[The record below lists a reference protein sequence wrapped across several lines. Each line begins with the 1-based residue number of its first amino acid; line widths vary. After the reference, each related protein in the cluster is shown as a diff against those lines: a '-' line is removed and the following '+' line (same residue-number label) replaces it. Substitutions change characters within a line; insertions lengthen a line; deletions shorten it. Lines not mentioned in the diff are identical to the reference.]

1 MGLGD
6 DLMITG
12 FVEQEKNKHQ
22 NKQIVIG
29 NLQEKKIY
37 DSLIYLNNPN
47 ITPIDKVDRNK
58 PIHFINYHN
67 RNRPYID
74 YDNSNNNNWKWN
86 MNFSPTPGKLY
97 LSEDE
102 KFKLWNASSEKE
114 QLSLSRVGREN
125 RI

>member
-29 NLQEKKIY
+29 NLEEKKIY
-37 DSLIYLNNPN
+37 DSLVYLNNPN

-58 PIHFINYHN
+58 PIHFINVTNKY
-67 RNRPYID
+67 YSLI
-74 YDNSNNNNWKWN
+74 
-86 MNFSPTPGKLY
+86 
-97 LSEDE
+97 
-102 KFKLWNASSEKE
+102 SS
-114 QLSLSRVGREN
+114 
-125 RI
+125 